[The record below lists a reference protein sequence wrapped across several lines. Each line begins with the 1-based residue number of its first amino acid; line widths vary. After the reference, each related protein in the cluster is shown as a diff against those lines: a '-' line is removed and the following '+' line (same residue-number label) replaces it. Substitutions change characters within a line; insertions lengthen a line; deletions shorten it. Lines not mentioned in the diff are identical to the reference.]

1 MYSWEKC
8 FGHRPARRP
17 TGCGYHSIMSPSIR
31 HRVLPPLLRAIAAGM
46 LLLSSPALLTPTPL
60 RAQALPSIGGGDG
73 EELSPLMERRLG
85 EQVMTNIRRDPDY
98 LDDLVLL
105 DFLNQFGGVLL
116 SSTPNA
122 RGDAGYDFFFFAVRD
137 PSLNAFALP
146 GGFIGVHTGLM
157 LASQTE
163 SELASVLAH
172 EIGHVSQRHIARM
185 IGAQK
190 QDALLP
196 LAGLL
201 LAALAARSS
210 PDLAAA
216 AMMGG
221 TGLATQRQ
229 LSFGR
234 DAEREA
240 DRVGLALL
248 NGAGFEVNG
257 MVSFFGRLQA
267 AGRNRT
273 DNLPSYLRTHPLT
286 TERIADIEAR
296 IRNMPYRQR
305 VDSLDFAFAKARARV
320 LQDESLQGQRDA
332 VVFFEDL
339 SRQGTRTQVL
349 AARYGLAMIALRQ
362 RDAARATSLVDTIHQ
377 EMAREPALTTSP
389 IMKSM
394 DIDILLAS
402 GQAAKALAVSQE
414 GRNRF
419 PLSRALTMR
428 HADVLLANGRQGD
441 AVAFLRDQAQIYRID
456 AGVQRA
462 LARAYAEQGKQA
474 LQHMSLAEHYALM
487 GALPAAMEQLRIARG
502 APDATFYDQAVIDAR
517 ERELQASW
525 REISSKGNNR
535 R

>member
-1 MYSWEKC
+1 
-8 FGHRPARRP
+8 
-17 TGCGYHSIMSPSIR
+17 MSLRLR
-31 HRVLPPLLRAIAAGM
+31 HRYLPPVLRALAAAV
-46 LLLSSPALLTPTPL
+46 LLVSSPAMLTPTAL
-60 RAQALPSIGGGDG
+60 HAQALPSIGGGDG

-98 LDDLVLL
+98 LDDLVTL

-146 GGFIGVHTGLM
+146 GGFIGVHTGLL

-185 IGAQK
+185 VGNQK

-221 TGLATQRQ
+221 TGLAAQRQ

-240 DRVGLALL
+240 DRVGVALL

-257 MVSFFGRLQA
+257 MVSFFGRLQS

-305 VDSLDFAFAKARARV
+305 VDSLDFAFVKARARV
-320 LQDESLQGQRDA
+320 LQDESPQGWRDA
-332 VVFFEDL
+332 AAYFEDQ
-339 SRQGTRTQVL
+339 SRQGTRAQVL
-349 AARYGLAMIALRQ
+349 GARYGLAMIALRQ
-362 RDAARATSLVDTIHQ
+362 RDAARAKSLVDAIHKD
-377 EMAREPALTTSP
+377 MAQEPALPTSP
-389 IMKSM
+389 VMKSM
-394 DIDILLAS
+394 DIDVLLA
-402 GQAAKALAVSQE
+402 GGETAKALEVSQE

-428 HADVLLANGRQGD
+428 HADVLLAAGRKD
-441 AVAFLRDQAQIYRID
+441 EAVAFLRDQAQIYRTD

-474 LQHMSLAEHYALM
+474 LQHMTLAEHYALM
-487 GALPAAMEQLRIARG
+487 GALPAALEQLRIAR
-502 APDATFYDQAVIDAR
+502 ASADATFYDQAVIDAR

-525 REISSKGNNR
+525 REMSGKGGNR

>member
-1 MYSWEKC
+1 MAL
-8 FGHRPARRP
+8 FPRQRL
-17 TGCGYHSIMSPSIR
+17 
-31 HRVLPPLLRAIAAGM
+31 LPPLLRAIAAGT
-46 LLLSSPALLTPTPL
+46 LLLSSPAWLVPPALQ
-60 RAQALPSIGGGDG
+60 AQPLPSIGGGDG
-73 EELSPLMERRLG
+73 EELSPLMERKIG
-85 EQVMTNIRRDPDY
+85 EQAMANIRRDPDY
-98 LDDLVLL
+98 LNDLVIL
-105 DFLNQFGGVLL
+105 DFLNHFGEILL

-146 GGFIGVHTGLM
+146 GGFIGVHTGL
-157 LASQTE
+157 LIASQTE

-185 IGAQK
+185 IGNQK

-221 TGLATQRQ
+221 TGLAAQRQ

-240 DRVGLALL
+240 DRVGLNLL
-248 NGAGFEVNG
+248 NSAGFEVNG
-257 MVSFFGRLQA
+257 MVGFFGRLQA

-296 IRNMPYRQR
+296 VRNLPYRQR
-305 VDSLDFAFAKARARV
+305 LDSLDFSFAKARARV
-320 LQDESLQGQRDA
+320 LQSDKPQGWRDA
-332 VVFFEDL
+332 AAVFEDQA
-339 SRQGTRTQVL
+339 RQGTRAQML
-349 AARYGLAMIALRQ
+349 GARYGLAMIALRQ
-362 RDAARATSLVDTIHQ
+362 GDAALAQRRTDEIRA
-377 EMAREPALTTSP
+377 EMAREPVLPASPAL
-389 IMKSM
+389 KSL
-394 DIDILLAS
+394 DIDVLLAA
-402 GQAAKALAVSQE
+402 GKATEAVALSQE
-414 GRNRF
+414 ARNRF

-428 HADVLLANGRQGD
+428 HADALLASGRKDD
-441 AVAFLRDQAQIYRID
+441 AVAFLRDQAQIYRQDPGI
-456 AGVQRA
+456 QRA

-474 LQHMSLAEHYALM
+474 LQHMALAEYYALT
-487 GALPAAMEQLRIARG
+487 GALPAALEQLRIARG
-502 APDATFYDQAVIDAR
+502 ATDTTFYDQAVIDAR

-525 REISSKGNNR
+525 REIAQQDR
-535 R
+535 RR